1 MSNRNVNCNKPYLKI
16 WRARFLS
23 SKRWY
28 STVRFITGVIYL
40 LRLQISELREIV
52 CVCVRVF
59 SCVCTIRVLCDDRG
73 VCLTNIPVNF
83 WNCGYTYVYCRI
95 LENHCCSG
103 SHLPSLR
110 VVKTVPMDSSPR
122 LASAEECS
130 EYTKYHSRQQTSSDC
145 FILLLQQVGRG
156 KDPYDIN
163 HQPASGYV

>member
-83 WNCGYTYVYCRI
+83 WNCGCTAESLKNIVVMVHIYLLWGLSRLFEWIVRQDWPVPRNAPSTPSIIVVNKPLLTVLFYYC
-95 LENHCCSG
+95 NKWAAG
-103 SHLPSLR
+103 
-110 VVKTVPMDSSPR
+110 KTRM
-122 LASAEECS
+122 
-130 EYTKYHSRQQTSSDC
+130 
-145 FILLLQQVGRG
+145 I
-156 KDPYDIN
+156 
-163 HQPASGYV
+163 